1 MGFWHTGYMDFH
13 QHAGLDEYVYQPA
26 PPTIYVCEQ
35 CGQQYPDIE
44 GLRRHRFEQ
53 HPLRQPSLLVR
64 GRAVGQLTLTVMT
77 PLRPSDVVAE
87 DSTYCKV
94 KGQAIAPELLGA
106 CLAEMTHEFVDIELG
121 NQGTITHCK
130 IDFRIAGEAD
140 LLGVEAA
147 FIRMARDRVLSLD
160 AVSRFITDCRGF
172 ASATPYC
179 DGICQYLYGVM
190 AKEKSPD
197 SGLPPERYVEKFS
210 QAAETLAGFDRPLA
224 GMIRAL
230 VAFHFNHFADAESLA
245 PEGRLRHV
253 SRSFIGVLH
262 GSSWQLNDALVTET
276 RADAENLLT
285 DQDTL
290 QVLADAGQDQAALQL
305 QAGELQDRLRRVTS
319 EYDRLKRALLAAEA
333 LAACADLA
341 SHEKARRLA
350 RAWVGVD
357 ATNQWAEALLERL
370 GTP

>member
-94 KGQAIAPELLGA
+94 KGQAVAPELLGV

-121 NQGTITHCK
+121 NPGTTTHCK
-130 IDFRIAGEAD
+130 IDFLIASEEH

-147 FIRMARDRVLSLD
+147 FLRMARDQVLSIE
-160 AVSRFITDCRGF
+160 AVSRFIQDCRGF
-172 ASATPYC
+172 DSAKAYY

-190 AKEKSPD
+190 AKERSPE
-197 SGLPPERYVEKFS
+197 SSLPQEQYVQKFS
-210 QAAETLAGFDRPLA
+210 QANEALSGFDRPLA
-224 GMIRAL
+224 FAVRAL
-230 VAFHFNHFADAESLA
+230 VAFHFNQFDEAEQLA
-245 PEGRLRHV
+245 PEGALKFTAGLFASLLRGQSWHAEKTAA
-253 SRSFIGVLH
+253 SSSGSGVE
-262 GSSWQLNDALVTET
+262 D
-276 RADAENLLT
+276 LLT
-285 DQDTL
+285 DQETL
-290 QVLADAGQDQAALQL
+290 LVLADASLGLD
-305 QAGELQDRLRRVTS
+305 ELKARSSDLESHLRRS
-319 EYDRLKRALLAAEA
+319 PLGYDRLKHALLATEA
-333 LAACADLA
+333 LVACGDQDSLL
-341 SHEKARRLA
+341 KARKLGREWMNIA
-350 RAWVGVD
+350 DTSA
-357 ATNQWAEALLERL
+357 WAEALLKRL
-370 GTP
+370 ETP